1 MYTTI
6 LFYMMLAGAVTRLV
20 SAGMLAMMGRINLPA
35 GLVLLSLAVALL
47 GLGLVAKRCL
57 GNLRL
62 REIVSYHLTA
72 DVVSLVSIV
81 VLHFYMV
88 DISMIETLITG
99 SVLSVLAS
107 VSVLFLAFRKK
118 RYHRAPA
125 AGGQTTDAGGKER
138 QCSGEGIN
146 GIRRKK
152 RWTRAK
158 R

>member
-20 SAGMLAMMGRINLPA
+20 SAGMLAMMGRINLSA
-35 GLVLLSLAVALL
+35 GLVVLSVAVALL

-88 DISMIETLITG
+88 DVSMIETLITG

-118 RYHRAPA
+118 RYITVRRQQEDKRQMLA
-125 AGGQTTDAGGKER
+125 AKSGSAAVKE
-138 QCSGEGIN
+138 
-146 GIRRKK
+146 
-152 RWTRAK
+152 
-158 R
+158 

>member
-1 MYTTI
+1 MHFVYYNS
-6 LFYMMLAGAVTRLV
+6 LLYDAGRSGDPLGVRRDAGNDGQNQSAGRLV
-20 SAGMLAMMGRINLPA
+20 
-35 GLVLLSLAVALL
+35 VLSVAVALL

-88 DISMIETLITG
+88 DVSMIETLITG

-118 RYHRAPA
+118 RYITVRRQQEDKRQMLA
-125 AGGQTTDAGGKER
+125 AKSGSAAVKE
-138 QCSGEGIN
+138 
-146 GIRRKK
+146 
-152 RWTRAK
+152 
-158 R
+158 

>member
-20 SAGMLAMMGRINLPA
+20 SAGMLARINLPA
-35 GLVLLSLAVALL
+35 GLVVLSVAVALL

-88 DISMIETLITG
+88 D
-99 SVLSVLAS
+99 V
-107 VSVLFLAFRKK
+107 
-118 RYHRAPA
+118 
-125 AGGQTTDAGGKER
+125 
-138 QCSGEGIN
+138 
-146 GIRRKK
+146 
-152 RWTRAK
+152 
-158 R
+158 

>member
-62 REIVSYHLTA
+62 RAIVSYHLTA

-99 SVLSVLAS
+99 SVLAS

-118 RYHRAPA
+118 RYITVRRQQEDKRQMLA
-125 AGGQTTDAGGKER
+125 AKSGSVAVKE
-138 QCSGEGIN
+138 
-146 GIRRKK
+146 
-152 RWTRAK
+152 
-158 R
+158 

>member
-35 GLVLLSLAVALL
+35 GLVILSVAVALL

-57 GNLRL
+57 SNLRL
-62 REIVSYHLTA
+62 REVVSYHLAA
-72 DVVSLVSIV
+72 DLVSVVSII

-88 DISMIETLITG
+88 DVSMIETLITG

-107 VSVLFLAFRKK
+107 VSVLFLTFRKK
-118 RYHRAPA
+118 RYITVRRQQEGKRQVLAVKSGSA
-125 AGGQTTDAGGKER
+125 AVKE
-138 QCSGEGIN
+138 
-146 GIRRKK
+146 
-152 RWTRAK
+152 
-158 R
+158 

>member
-35 GLVLLSLAVALL
+35 GLVILSVAVALL

-57 GNLRL
+57 SNLRL
-62 REIVSYHLTA
+62 REVVSYHLAA
-72 DVVSLVSIV
+72 DLVSVVSII

-88 DISMIETLITG
+88 DVSMIETLITG

-107 VSVLFLAFRKK
+107 VSVLFLTFRKK
-118 RYHRAPA
+118 RYITVRRQQEGKRQMLAVKSGSA
-125 AGGQTTDAGGKER
+125 AVKE
-138 QCSGEGIN
+138 
-146 GIRRKK
+146 
-152 RWTRAK
+152 
-158 R
+158 

>member
-1 MYTTI
+1 
-6 LFYMMLAGAVTRLV
+6 MMLAGAVTRLV

-35 GLVLLSLAVALL
+35 GLVLLSL

-118 RYHRAPA
+118 RYITVRRQQEDKRQMLA
-125 AGGQTTDAGGKER
+125 AKSGSAAVKE
-138 QCSGEGIN
+138 
-146 GIRRKK
+146 
-152 RWTRAK
+152 
-158 R
+158 

>member
-35 GLVLLSLAVALL
+35 GLVVLSVAVALL

-72 DVVSLVSIV
+72 DVVSIV

-88 DISMIETLITG
+88 DVSMIETLITG

-118 RYHRAPA
+118 RYITVRRQQEDKRQMLA
-125 AGGQTTDAGGKER
+125 AKSGSAAVKE
-138 QCSGEGIN
+138 
-146 GIRRKK
+146 
-152 RWTRAK
+152 
-158 R
+158 

>member
-1 MYTTI
+1 
-6 LFYMMLAGAVTRLV
+6 
-20 SAGMLAMMGRINLPA
+20 MGRINLPA
-35 GLVLLSLAVALL
+35 GLVVLSVAVALL

-88 DISMIETLITG
+88 DVSMIETLITG

-118 RYHRAPA
+118 RYITVRRQQEDKRQMLA
-125 AGGQTTDAGGKER
+125 AKSGSAAVKE
-138 QCSGEGIN
+138 
-146 GIRRKK
+146 
-152 RWTRAK
+152 
-158 R
+158 

>member
-1 MYTTI
+1 
-6 LFYMMLAGAVTRLV
+6 MMLAGAVTRLV

-118 RYHRAPA
+118 RYITVRQQQEDKRQMLA
-125 AGGQTTDAGGKER
+125 AKSGSVAVKE
-138 QCSGEGIN
+138 
-146 GIRRKK
+146 
-152 RWTRAK
+152 
-158 R
+158 

>member
-81 VLHFYMV
+81 ALHFYMV

-118 RYHRAPA
+118 RYITVRRQQEDKRQMLA
-125 AGGQTTDAGGKER
+125 AKSGSVAVKE
-138 QCSGEGIN
+138 
-146 GIRRKK
+146 
-152 RWTRAK
+152 
-158 R
+158 